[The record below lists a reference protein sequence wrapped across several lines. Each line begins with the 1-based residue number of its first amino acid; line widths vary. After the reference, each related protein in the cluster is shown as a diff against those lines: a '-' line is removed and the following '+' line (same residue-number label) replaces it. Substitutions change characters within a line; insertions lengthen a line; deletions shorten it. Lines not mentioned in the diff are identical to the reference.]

1 LRPTRIAWSF
11 ALAAALAGCRAPGP
25 RGAGHAP
32 VHARHLVVVTID
44 TLRAD
49 HVGAYG
55 AAAAATPHLDALARA
70 GAMAPEA
77 SCHVPL
83 TRPSHVSIFT
93 GRLPNQTGIRDNISP
108 AVLPAVPLLAEVLK
122 GAGFT
127 TGAFV
132 SSVVLDSSSG
142 LNRGFDVYDDK
153 LEDGSGAAQFLDT
166 LQRKGDKTTAEAIAW
181 LEKTASALPSSGR
194 LFLWLHL
201 YDPHDP
207 YEPPEPYAS
216 RFRERP
222 YDGEIAFADE
232 MLGRLDHALAR
243 LRLREETALVVT
255 SDHGEGLGDH
265 GETLHGFF
273 VYQATLRVPL
283 LVRAPGVVPGTRLS
297 SLVGLVDVF
306 PTVLD
311 LLGTPGPGG
320 TSGRSLGPELRGGRP
335 AEPRALYAES
345 LVPLLHFGWSDL
357 RVLRDGRWKLIAAPR
372 PELYDLARDPGE
384 GENLVTKEPARAEAL
399 RTALGRVLDAERA
412 AARKAGPGTAAP
424 ASPELLEKL
433 GALGYVGGGAPAET
447 RTPGADP
454 KDKIEEFRIANDL
467 IREGLLRLHD
477 GDYAKSAARF
487 QKALARGISSFEIHF
502 YLAKALTGLGR
513 HAEAARHFEEATR
526 RAPAFA
532 EAWDGLARS
541 LLAQGRRADARRAW
555 EKALPLAP
563 RNARLRADLGT
574 LLRDLGEIE
583 AAIQRQREA
592 VAQAPGVAS
601 YWNALG
607 MTLGG
612 NGRAAEAERAFAE
625 AMRLDGRNARYAYNL
640 GLLLQREGRA
650 GEARPWFEKALAL
663 DPGFTPA
670 RERLAGR

>member
-1 LRPTRIAWSF
+1 M
-11 ALAAALAGCRAPGP
+11 
-25 RGAGHAP
+25 
-32 VHARHLVVVTID
+32 VTID

-55 AAAAATPHLDALARA
+55 AATAATPHLDALARE
-70 GAMAPEA
+70 GAMAAEA

-93 GRLPNQTGIRDNISP
+93 GRLPNETGIRDNISP

-122 GAGFT
+122 RAGFT
-127 TGAFV
+127 TAAFV

-142 LNRGFDVYDDK
+142 LNRGFDVYSDK
-153 LEDGSGAAQFLDT
+153 LEDGSGEAQFLNT
-166 LQRKGDKTTAEAIAW
+166 LQRRGDKTTAEAIAW
-181 LEKTASALPSSGR
+181 LDRAAPALPPSGR

-207 YEPPEPYAS
+207 YEPPEPYAT

-232 MLGRLDHALAR
+232 MLGRLDDALAR
-243 LRLREETALVVT
+243 LRLRDETALVLT

-273 VYQATLRVPL
+273 VYQSTLRVPL
-283 LVRAPGVVPGTRLS
+283 FVRGPGVVPGTRLS
-297 SLVGLVDVF
+297 STVGLVDLF

-311 LLGTPGPGG
+311 LVGTPGPGG
-320 TSGRSLGPELRGGRP
+320 TSGRSLGPELRGGP
-335 AEPRALYAES
+335 PPETKPLYAES

-357 RVLRDGRWKLIAAPR
+357 RVLRDGRWKLVAAPR

-384 GENLVTKEPARAEAL
+384 GSNVFASEPVRARAL
-399 RTALGRVLDAERA
+399 RTALGHILDAERA
-412 AARKAGPGTAAP
+412 AARSARAGTAAP
-424 ASPELLEKL
+424 AAPELLEKL
-433 GALGYVGGGAPAET
+433 GALGYLGGAPLET

-467 IREGLLRLHD
+467 VREGLLRLHD
-477 GDYAKSAARF
+477 GDYAASAAQF

-502 YLAKALTGLGR
+502 YLAKALSGLGR
-513 HAEAARHFEEATR
+513 HAEAARHFEEAAR

-532 EAWDGLARS
+532 EAWEGLARS
-541 LLAQGRRADARRAW
+541 LVASGRRADARRAY
-555 EKALPLAP
+555 ERALPLAP
-563 RNARLRADLGT
+563 KNARLRADLGT
-574 LLRDLGEIE
+574 LLRDLGEVE
-583 AAIQRQREA
+583 AAMERQREA
-592 VAQAPGVAS
+592 VALAPGVAS

-625 AMRLDGRNARYAYNL
+625 ATRLDGKNARYAYNL
-640 GLLLQREGRA
+640 GLVLQREGRA

-663 DPGFTPA
+663 DPGFVPA